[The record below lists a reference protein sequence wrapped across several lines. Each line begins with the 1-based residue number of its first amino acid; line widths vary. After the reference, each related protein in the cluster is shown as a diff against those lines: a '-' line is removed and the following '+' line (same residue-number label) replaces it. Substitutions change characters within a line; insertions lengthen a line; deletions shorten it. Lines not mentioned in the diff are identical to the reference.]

1 MNKLL
6 KNESSK
12 QCMNFQEMKE
22 ALKNAPKPKF
32 IWNGIKENSCGIIF
46 GPPKSGKTIFCE
58 NLAMSIAVGREE
70 FFDFKLPGKPMKI
83 LFLGLEEFINE
94 RFDRNK
100 NQYNLLDDEEKL
112 LLNQNYLYQPFE
124 FTHFIKNQEHWES
137 LKDLIQDSEASIV
150 FIDSITRMNHGKLE
164 NSDTVETIMQNLRD
178 IAYGSKVTLVCIHH
192 TPKIG
197 DVEITMD
204 SMKGSSTF
212 SQESDF
218 AIAIRKTSK
227 GYRYMKNIFFR
238 YASDDFENVD
248 LFEFNSH
255 LWANKVD
262 EVEEEEILKRS
273 DRRRNNTN
281 RDYIENYINSNT
293 SSTFSTS
300 DLITHFSSELNIKDR
315 QIKSYLSELTNS
327 SKILNDRQGVYK
339 SINFN
344 EGDQDEA
351 RVQ

>member
-1 MNKLL
+1 
-6 KNESSK
+6 
-12 QCMNFQEMKE
+12 
-22 ALKNAPKPKF
+22 
-32 IWNGIKENSCGIIF
+32 
-46 GPPKSGKTIFCE
+46 
-58 NLAMSIAVGREE
+58 
-70 FFDFKLPGKPMKI
+70 
-83 LFLGLEEFINE
+83 
-94 RFDRNK
+94 K

-227 GYRYMKNIFFR
+227 GYRYMKN
-238 YASDDFENVD
+238 
-248 LFEFNSH
+248 
-255 LWANKVD
+255 
-262 EVEEEEILKRS
+262 
-273 DRRRNNTN
+273 
-281 RDYIENYINSNT
+281 
-293 SSTFSTS
+293 
-300 DLITHFSSELNIKDR
+300 
-315 QIKSYLSELTNS
+315 
-327 SKILNDRQGVYK
+327 
-339 SINFN
+339 
-344 EGDQDEA
+344 
-351 RVQ
+351 